1 MPHAVLVQ
9 LPLVACGVLGMVN
22 LLGRMRAGHRAPAQW
37 LALAGFSAWSLRAGI
52 EAGWPWLAHL
62 GLSTDFRHLAGGW
75 LRVTCVLAVAL
86 VVTTFGIRVSWR
98 PAFVVGAV
106 GAGMLVWWLPGHGA
120 ALARRS
126 PTAWTEW
133 CGLGLYLGYF
143 AAVWFV
149 LLEVGRT
156 RYRVGL
162 PLPKQVQ
169 LRFLQ
174 AMAAAALTHVGAQG
188 LVVVGVQAGWPGFTF
203 AAALP
208 VLAVLLLA
216 FALLFWLALAPPD
229 IWLRAVAHIEATEV
243 QAFATTFALQT
254 KEDAGV
260 GRDLGWRST
269 LIALSEQMAR
279 EQGFGFD
286 EVAHLRLAAALLHT
300 EFEIRT
306 LREPEDAFGSR
317 PTPGVTFAER
327 QRVHSLVARTVWV
340 PTNVLRVLREAGRV
354 TPNCRSARVLRV
366 IDRYL
371 RLTQSGDV
379 RRASDAGTAWALSTL
394 DEEFP
399 GWAEVD
405 ALRQVVA
412 RQGGRHR
419 H

>member
-1 MPHAVLVQ
+1 MPHAVLVH
-9 LPLVACGVLGMVN
+9 LPLVACGVLGVVN
-22 LLGRMRAGHRAPAQW
+22 LLGRMRAGHRTPAQW

-52 EAGWPWLAHL
+52 EAGWPWLAHFGVSPDL
-62 GLSTDFRHLAGGW
+62 RHLAVGW
-75 LRVTCVLAVAL
+75 LRVACVLAVAL
-86 VVTTFGIRVSWR
+86 VVTTFGIRVRWR

-126 PTAWTEW
+126 PAAWTEW

-156 RYRVGL
+156 RHRVGL
-162 PLPKQVQ
+162 PLLKQVQ
-169 LRFLQ
+169 LRLLQ
-174 AMAAAALTHVGAQG
+174 AMSAAALTHVSAQG
-188 LVVVGVQAGWPGFTF
+188 LVVVGAQAGWPGFTV
-203 AAALP
+203 AAAMP

-229 IWLRAVAHIEATEV
+229 LWLRAVMHIEAMEV

-254 KEDAGV
+254 KEDAWV
-260 GRDLGWRST
+260 GRDLGWRSA
-269 LIALSEQMAR
+269 LIALSEQVAR

-286 EVAHLRLAAALLHT
+286 EVAHVRLAAALLHT

-306 LREPEDAFGSR
+306 LHEPGNAFGSS
-317 PTPGVTFAER
+317 PHPGAMSTER
-327 QRVHSLVARTVWV
+327 QRVHPRVARTVWV
-340 PTNVLRVLREAGRV
+340 PTDVLRVLREAGRV
-354 TPNCRSARVLRV
+354 SPTCRSARVLKV
-366 IDRYL
+366 VDRYL

-379 RRASDAGTAWALSTL
+379 RDASDAGTARALSTL
-394 DEEFP
+394 DDEFP
-399 GWAEVD
+399 TWAEVD
-405 ALRQVVA
+405 ALRQVVS
-412 RQGGRHR
+412 RQDGRHR

>member
-1 MPHAVLVQ
+1 M
-9 LPLVACGVLGMVN
+9 
-22 LLGRMRAGHRAPAQW
+22 
-37 LALAGFSAWSLRAGI
+37 
-52 EAGWPWLAHL
+52 
-62 GLSTDFRHLAGGW
+62 
-75 LRVTCVLAVAL
+75 
-86 VVTTFGIRVSWR
+86 
-98 PAFVVGAV
+98 
-106 GAGMLVWWLPGHGA
+106 
-120 ALARRS
+120 
-126 PTAWTEW
+126 
-133 CGLGLYLGYF
+133 
-143 AAVWFV
+143 
-149 LLEVGRT
+149 
-156 RYRVGL
+156 
-162 PLPKQVQ
+162 
-169 LRFLQ
+169 
-174 AMAAAALTHVGAQG
+174 GAQG
-188 LVVVGVQAGWPGFTF
+188 LVVVGVQAEWPGFTV

-208 VLAVLLLA
+208 ILAVLLLA

-254 KEDAGV
+254 KEDARV

-269 LIALSEQMAR
+269 LIALSEQVAR

-306 LREPEDAFGSR
+306 LREPEDAFGFR
-317 PTPGVTFAER
+317 PIPGVTFAER

-354 TPNCRSARVLRV
+354 TPNCRCARVLRV

-379 RRASDAGTAWALSTL
+379 RGASDAGTAWALSAL

-412 RQGGRHR
+412 RQGRRHR